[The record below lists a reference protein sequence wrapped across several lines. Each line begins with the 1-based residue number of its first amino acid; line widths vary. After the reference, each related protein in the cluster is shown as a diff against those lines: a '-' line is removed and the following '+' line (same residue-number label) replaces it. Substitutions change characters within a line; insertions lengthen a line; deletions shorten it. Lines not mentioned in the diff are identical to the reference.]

1 MTTFPFPSSS
11 RMRTGRTSTIRA
23 CECAS
28 SVMIPLWL
36 PVKLIA
42 GTPCSCNAMERR
54 AMLIRSPHVRSMS
67 SSRRGGSED
76 IRLARERSSSV
87 VSPMAETTTTIWCP
101 SARLAATRAATLRMR
116 STSATE
122 EPPNVGTMSMHPP
135 GHGKNPCAPRVDR
148 PVPSHS
154 IARPLARN
162 DSPMTAMIEVTGLT
176 KRYRDRVAVEDLSFS
191 VPEGEIL
198 GFLGPNGAGKSTTM
212 RILTGYLPA
221 TGGTVKVAGFDVF
234 EDPYEVKRRIGY
246 LPETPPLYPEM
257 TVRGYLKF
265 VAAIKGVR
273 RGQLAAELERVAHS
287 TGVAEVM
294 ERLIQNLSKGYRQRV
309 GVAQALLGN
318 PPVLILDEPTE
329 GLDPSQRAE
338 VRQLIKGLAGQHTVI
353 LSTHIL
359 SEVTMTCERV
369 LILNQGRMVA
379 FDEIRNLSLIH

>member
-1 MTTFPFPSSS
+1 
-11 RMRTGRTSTIRA
+11 
-23 CECAS
+23 
-28 SVMIPLWL
+28 
-36 PVKLIA
+36 
-42 GTPCSCNAMERR
+42 
-54 AMLIRSPHVRSMS
+54 
-67 SSRRGGSED
+67 
-76 IRLARERSSSV
+76 
-87 VSPMAETTTTIWCP
+87 
-101 SARLAATRAATLRMR
+101 
-116 STSATE
+116 
-122 EPPNVGTMSMHPP
+122 
-135 GHGKNPCAPRVDR
+135 
-148 PVPSHS
+148 
-154 IARPLARN
+154 
-162 DSPMTAMIEVTGLT
+162 MTAMIEVTGLS
-176 KRYRDRVAVEDLSFS
+176 KRYRDRVAVEDLTFT

-212 RILTGYLPA
+212 KILTGYLPA
-221 TGGTVKVAGFDVF
+221 TSGTVKVAGFDVF
-234 EDPYEVKRRIGY
+234 EQPYEVKRRIGY

-265 VAAIKGVR
+265 VASIKGVR
-273 RGQLAAELERVAHS
+273 RGQMATELERVAHA

-338 VRQLIKGLAGQHTVI
+338 VRQLIRGLAGQHTVI

-379 FDEIRNLSLIH
+379 FDEIRNLAHALGQGDQTSLEDIFLKLTAAA

>member
-1 MTTFPFPSSS
+1 
-11 RMRTGRTSTIRA
+11 
-23 CECAS
+23 
-28 SVMIPLWL
+28 
-36 PVKLIA
+36 
-42 GTPCSCNAMERR
+42 
-54 AMLIRSPHVRSMS
+54 
-67 SSRRGGSED
+67 
-76 IRLARERSSSV
+76 
-87 VSPMAETTTTIWCP
+87 
-101 SARLAATRAATLRMR
+101 
-116 STSATE
+116 
-122 EPPNVGTMSMHPP
+122 
-135 GHGKNPCAPRVDR
+135 
-148 PVPSHS
+148 
-154 IARPLARN
+154 
-162 DSPMTAMIEVTGLT
+162 MTAMIEVTGLT
-176 KRYRDRVAVEDLSFS
+176 KRYRDRVAVEDLTFT
-191 VPEGEIL
+191 VPAGEIL

-212 RILTGYLPA
+212 KILTGYLPA
-221 TGGTVKVAGFDVF
+221 TSGTVKVAGFDVF
-234 EDPYEVKRRIGY
+234 EEPYEVKRRTGY

-265 VAAIKGVR
+265 VASIKGVR
-273 RGQLAAELERVAHS
+273 RGQMAAELERVAHA

-379 FDEIRNLSLIH
+379 FDEIRNLAHALGQGDQTSLEDIFLKLTAAA